1 MLSYCKTEKE
11 DRVYIF
17 LRQNKGTKQ
26 YQKRTDT
33 SRNANREVNQ
43 LILKF
48 NHLRRYKSKTFGQ
61 TNTFH
66 HSRFLDMFCE
76 LKVYI

>member
-26 YQKRTDT
+26 YRLSIKCIPLIHKAYLE
-33 SRNANREVNQ
+33 RNLEW
-43 LILKF
+43 
-48 NHLRRYKSKTFGQ
+48 
-61 TNTFH
+61 
-66 HSRFLDMFCE
+66 
-76 LKVYI
+76 